1 MNDSLPDTY
10 NGRAIATAYLGFGS
24 FGILG
29 GELALAFVFGTP
41 VASALAIAKG
51 LFFVVVSSAFVGLLV
66 NRKNRR
72 IEAQQA
78 SVRASLRQLEN
89 VVSASPVPIL
99 AVTPDERVTRWNE
112 AATDIFGWSK
122 AEVLGKPLPTVST
135 DRQIEIK
142 RLLRQSISEG
152 GISNV
157 EVELKNREGEV
168 REFLLST
175 ALIRDESGAVS
186 ELVGVLVDTTEQKQ
200 RERRLREYE
209 MAIDQAGHAIYLT
222 TKTGEITYVNPAF
235 EQITGYS
242 RSEAIGATPKILNS
256 GEMDTSYYEDLWTA
270 IQSGETWQE
279 RIVDQRKGG
288 ELYTAIQTIAP
299 IHQDDEIQGFVA
311 IQSDITDSEV
321 VRQRLG
327 VLNRMFRHNL
337 RNRMNVIGG
346 YAQMVRDETDDE
358 GIYADAEN
366 IVTAS
371 KELVALSKKA
381 QTVAEV
387 LEGDGTTKELSEIIE
402 YSTTKVSAS
411 YPDSRVVVD
420 VPADISARVDSR
432 VSVAVCELL
441 TNALEHGG
449 ETVHVDVSRSPRDEG
464 RVVVRVSDDGP
475 GLPEGEWLAIERGRE
490 TPLEHGTGM
499 GLWLIYW
506 VVTKAGG
513 STRLDETPLGGASI
527 EIELPVEGAAKA
539 TRCDTDPVGANRST
553 KT

>member
-157 EVELKNREGEV
+157 EVELKNREGAV

-387 LEGDGTTKELSEIIE
+387 LEGDGTTKELTEIIE